1 MNTEYNERIN
11 YNFLDVELSKAE
23 MAENEGATPEEH
35 FSFEGDALVWQ
46 FFNGNWSA
54 SVQRM
59 RDNNVTWRDLLTW
72 MEDHEIWCEDLGTGT
87 HFDNAFWGELG
98 AELARRD

>member
-1 MNTEYNERIN
+1 MNNC
-11 YNFLDVELSKAE
+11 LDVELSKEEIKENQGAE
-23 MAENEGATPEEH
+23 PEEH
-35 FSFEGDALVWQ
+35 FSFEGDSLVWQ

-59 RDNNVTWRDLLTW
+59 RDNNVSWRDLLSY
-72 MEDHEIWCEDLGTGT
+72 MEEHEIWQEDLGTGT